1 MTESETRPTTGG
13 YDYIEFFVGS
23 ARAVAYWHVRALGM
37 DLVGYKGPETGC
49 RDRCSFALRKNQLSI
64 VVTGALHPGAHDI
77 TSFLNQ
83 HGDGVKRWSVSV
95 KDVPAVWKH
104 VLDHGAIPVRPPQ
117 TSRDDAGTLVE
128 AAIKLYDDAELVF
141 VDRSGY
147 DGILAP
153 GFGPPPAGSPAPTE
167 DSGLIGA
174 DHIVGNVRTNE
185 MDRWSSYLGDAL
197 DMEPFIYFG
206 PGDISTQYS
215 ALLSRVVRTRDG
227 AIKNPINEPYEG
239 KRKSQIEEFIDEYHG
254 TGIQH
259 IAIACE
265 DLVSSV
271 AALRRGGVRF
281 LEVPPTYY
289 DALRKKQEENPI
301 VTESIDDLEAQGI
314 LCDLEGE
321 GYLLQL
327 FTHPTGDRPT
337 FFYEF
342 IQRRKGAAGFGQGN
356 FQALFEALES
366 AQAARGNL

>member
-1 MTESETRPTTGG
+1 MSDSQPRPLTTG
-13 YDYIEFFVGS
+13 YDYVEFFVGS

-37 DLVGYKGPETGC
+37 KIVGYKGPETGC
-49 RDRCSFALRKNQLSI
+49 RDRCSYALRKNQLSI
-64 VVTGALHPGAHDI
+64 VITGALQPSSDEI
-77 TSFLNQ
+77 TSFVSR
-83 HGDGVKRWSVSV
+83 HGDGVKRWAVAV
-95 KDVPAVWKH
+95 EDVPAIWQRA
-104 VLDHGAIPVRPPQ
+104 LEHGAIPVRPPQ
-117 TSRDDAGTLVE
+117 STRDDTGTLVE
-128 AAIKLYDDAELVF
+128 AAVKLYDDAELVF

-153 GFGPPPAGSPAPTE
+153 GFGPPPSDSPTPPE
-167 DSGLIGA
+167 DTGLIGV

-185 MDRWSSYLGDAL
+185 MDRWSNYLVETL

-259 IAIACE
+259 IAIACD
-265 DLVSSV
+265 DLVAST

-281 LEVPPTYY
+281 LDVPDTYY
-289 DALRKKQEENPI
+289 DSLRKKQKEQPT
-301 VTESIDDLEAQGI
+301 VTESIDDLQAQGI

-327 FTHPTGDRPT
+327 FTHPIGDRPT

-356 FQALFEALES
+356 FQALFEALEA